1 MEKEPIVKNAAGK
14 ETEQVLE
21 QKASE
26 KNTKKRK
33 RKWWGSFGWQTGM
46 VFSLLFGLLLFCAGM
61 DTAWTTWHDSDL
73 IEPFVCSYEES
84 DMHAREVSEAF
95 ENIAWRAEA
104 LDGKA
109 PGDFFPGNIDY
120 AYCVKKKEE
129 YGDKLYRNLSY
140 QDEVSDKNIRMLANL
155 STDGDYKKT
164 YYNDCYWWELE
175 SDPEVIY
182 KGHHVSRAEVPKAL
196 LEAETIAKIGICY
209 SEEVMREKETGW
221 NYYRNF
227 TYLMAILLFSGA
239 LLALYTGTELFL
251 HGKMPKCF
259 FSCFMEVPFL
269 LLVSGA
275 VGLYCCY
282 ERKFALFATRRHMEM
297 LETSAGQAQLFVDIA
312 AGAFVL
318 AACFL
323 LLLLGIFMLGAK
335 GRNRDAKTDFAL
347 GRLGKKIG
355 RACRF
360 RSRLHK
366 GWAVFLVFVKKLLG
380 KAGLIWSFLIGFFT
394 GKSIHGATASEKERK
409 RMLAVAAGS
418 IACILGMFMSLQS
431 LPDVVKRIW
440 SKRGFHAGEYD
451 SISYL
456 DASMIRVSG
465 ICFCLFFV
473 LLLVFI
479 AAYLL
484 GSIRNV
490 TEYAKLAQIIEE
502 LYQGNYEKVSAEGC
516 GIRKSSLYFSDAQ
529 KLGQIGS
536 GFQKAVQDQLQAERL
551 KIELL
556 TNVSHDL
563 KTPLT
568 SIISYVELLDREKE
582 MSAEARDYVLIL
594 KKKAERLRTIIS
606 EVFELAKTT
615 SGEIK
620 IEKKEIDFYRLV
632 VQTLGDMQDR
642 MDASGL
648 VIRQKL
654 AKEQVMIFSDGERMY
669 RVLQN
674 LLDNA
679 LKYSM
684 KGTRVYLELVSDG
697 KVMTFTIKNIA
708 GYEMDF
714 EAGDVTERF
723 MRGDKNRT
731 TEGSGLG
738 LSIAQGFT
746 IACGG
751 EFAVVIDG
759 DMFKVEIRFPVVE
772 GGGRKV

>member
-1 MEKEPIVKNAAGK
+1 MEKEVTVKK
-14 ETEQVLE
+14 EAEKEVEQAPE
-21 QKASE
+21 QKAVE

-33 RKWWGSFGWQTGM
+33 RKWRGSFGWQTGM
-46 VFSLLFGLLLFCAGM
+46 VFCLLLGLLLFGAGI

-73 IEPFVCSYEES
+73 IEPFFCSYEES

-95 ENIAWRAEA
+95 ENIAKRAEA
-104 LDGKA
+104 LNGTE

-120 AYCVKKKEE
+120 VYCVKKKEE
-129 YGDKLYRNLSY
+129 FGNKLYQNLSN
-140 QDEVSDKNIRMLANL
+140 QDKVSDANICTLAKL
-155 STDGDYKKT
+155 KMDHDDEQETT
-164 YYNDCYWWELE
+164 YYNDCYWWDLE
-175 SDPEVIY
+175 SEEVIIY
-182 KGHHVSRAEVPKAL
+182 KEYHESRAEVPKAL
-196 LEAETIAKIGICY
+196 LKAKTIAKIGICY
-209 SEEVMREKETGW
+209 SEEVMQEKETGW
-221 NYYRNF
+221 NNYRNF
-227 TYLMAILLFSGA
+227 TYFMGILLLSGA
-239 LLALYTGTELFL
+239 LLVLYTGTQLFL
-251 HGKMPKCF
+251 HGKIPRCF

-297 LETSAGQAQLFVDIA
+297 LRTSAGQAQLFVDIA

-318 AACFL
+318 TVCFL
-323 LLLLGIFMLGAK
+323 FLLLGIFMLSVK
-335 GRNRDAKTDFAL
+335 GRKQDAKTDFVL
-347 GRLGKKIG
+347 EKFGKKIG
-355 RACRF
+355 GTCGF
-360 RSRLHK
+360 RSRFHK
-366 GWAVFLVFVKKLLG
+366 GWAVFLVFAKKLLE
-380 KAGLIWSFLIGFFT
+380 KARFTWSFLIGFFT
-394 GKSIHGATASEKERK
+394 GKSIHGTTVVEKERK
-409 RMLAVAAGS
+409 RTLAAAVGS
-418 IACILGMFMSLQS
+418 IVCILGMLISLQS
-431 LPDVVKRIW
+431 LPDVGKRVW
-440 SKRGFHAGEYD
+440 SNR
-451 SISYL
+451 ISYL
-456 DASMIRVSG
+456 DTSVIGVFR
-465 ICFCLFFV
+465 ICFYSFFV

-479 AAYLL
+479 AAYLF

-490 TEYAKLAQIIEE
+490 AEYAKLARIIEE
-502 LYQGNYEKVSAEGC
+502 IYQGNYQRVSAEGF

-568 SIISYVELLDREKE
+568 SIISYVELLDREEE
-582 MSAEARDYVLIL
+582 MPAEARDYVLIL

-632 VQTLGDMQDR
+632 VQTMGDMQDR
-642 MDASGL
+642 IDASGL

-654 AKEQVMIFSDGERMY
+654 AQDVLIFSDGERMY

-684 KGTRVYLELVSDG
+684 KGTRIYLELVSDG
-697 KVMTFTIKNIA
+697 KVMAFTIKNIA
-708 GYEMDF
+708 GYEMNF
-714 EAGDVTERF
+714 EAGDATERF

-751 EFAVVIDG
+751 EFAVVVDG
-759 DMFKVEIRFPVVE
+759 DMFKAEIRFPVMERGVLE
-772 GGGRKV
+772 G